1 MKKIKS
7 YTGIWNVEKVLY
19 AINDFNLPFPV
30 TFTQITWFVITEFI
44 IILFGDIPPL
54 SMIEGAFLK
63 YFGIPVALTWFMSQ
77 KTFDGKK
84 PYSFLKSQITYALRP
99 KITYAAVV
107 FSVIGI
113 LYLTHRGKGK
123 LAASLIPQVRDTNSE
138 VSEK

>member
-63 YFGIPVALTWFMSQ
+63 YFGRYGI
-77 KTFDGKK
+77 KG
-84 PYSFLKSQITYALRP
+84 TYQRS
-99 KITYAAVV
+99 TYQNDFRV
-107 FSVIGI
+107 
-113 LYLTHRGKGK
+113 
-123 LAASLIPQVRDTNSE
+123 
-138 VSEK
+138 

>member
-63 YFGIPVALTWFMSQ
+63 YFGKKNGMGSS
-77 KTFDGKK
+77 KTKRCTCSCKQGG
-84 PYSFLKSQITYALRP
+84 YRP
-99 KITYAAVV
+99 C
-107 FSVIGI
+107 
-113 LYLTHRGKGK
+113 
-123 LAASLIPQVRDTNSE
+123 
-138 VSEK
+138 

>member
-30 TFTQITWFVITEFI
+30 TFTQITWFVITEFL

-63 YFGIPVALTWFMSQ
+63 YFGIPVALTWFSPFILSVTVSPCDSLSIPLSIGEIFNI
-77 KTFDGKK
+77 TFRFDK
-84 PYSFLKSQITYALRP
+84 
-99 KITYAAVV
+99 
-107 FSVIGI
+107 
-113 LYLTHRGKGK
+113 
-123 LAASLIPQVRDTNSE
+123 
-138 VSEK
+138 

>member
-84 PYSFLKSQITYALRP
+84 PYSFLKWCCIIKVDTLFSRILIYNHNQYENRRKTYGTES
-99 KITYAAVV
+99 KI
-107 FSVIGI
+107 
-113 LYLTHRGKGK
+113 L
-123 LAASLIPQVRDTNSE
+123 
-138 VSEK
+138 